1 MHQKIDHVPTVTR
14 APAVRSEL
22 AQELRLRLQQREVRV
37 A

>member
-14 APAVRSEL
+14 APVVHSEL
-22 AQELRLRLQQREVRV
+22 VQQLRLRLQQLEVRV